1 MSGGGGGGG
10 EWEGCKVKQHTR
22 GFALPRNKC
31 FTWHDP
37 PLSPCAPP
45 TQCPRSAVRVCER
58 CHLRVG
64 LLNQMAAAVDSIR
77 TIGAVLPPSMS
88 GYFRG
93 EVLEAVMS
101 TNEAA
106 AAASSGSSG
115 SAVGSSL
122 ASPFA
127 SPAGGGG
134 GGAPATPARA

>member
-1 MSGGGGGGG
+1 
-10 EWEGCKVKQHTR
+10 
-22 GFALPRNKC
+22 
-31 FTWHDP
+31 
-37 PLSPCAPP
+37 
-45 TQCPRSAVRVCER
+45 VRVCER

-64 LLNQMAAAVDSIR
+64 LLNQMAAVVDSIR

-106 AAASSGSSG
+106 SSNSGGSG
-115 SAVGSSL
+115 GTASL

-127 SPAGGGG
+127 SPAGGGSG
-134 GGAPATPARA
+134 GPPATPARA